1 MFKRPK
7 MDDAGAAPDPADT
20 ANRRDSERRRRL
32 GSGGRQ
38 STVLAQAMQTARAA
52 PTAVLTGTNG

>member
-7 MDDAGAAPDPADT
+7 MEEAGPAPDPSDL
-20 ANRRDSERRRRL
+20 ANRRESERKRRL
-32 GSGGRQ
+32 GTGGRQ

-52 PTAVLTGTNG
+52 PTAVLTGNN

>member
-7 MDDAGAAPDPADT
+7 MEDAGPTPDPTDL
-20 ANRRDSERRRRL
+20 ANRRETERKRRTAT
-32 GSGGRQ
+32 GGRQ

-52 PTAVLTGTNG
+52 PTAVLTGNNG